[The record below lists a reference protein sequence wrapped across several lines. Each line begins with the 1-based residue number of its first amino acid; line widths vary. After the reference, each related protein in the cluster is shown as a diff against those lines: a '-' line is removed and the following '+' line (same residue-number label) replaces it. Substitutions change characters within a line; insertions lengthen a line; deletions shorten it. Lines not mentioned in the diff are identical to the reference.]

1 MALWNPWSWDMS
13 TDADKAKVKNLNS
26 VGEAGMGFA
35 GQTQQ
40 NYNAMTGR
48 LDGALNDL
56 QAVAQGRNSIAGEQL
71 RQGMQQG
78 QAAQMSMAAAA
89 SPQNAGMAA
98 RNAAN
103 NMARLSY
110 GLSGQQALAGMQERQ
125 QAQQAYAQMLGQ
137 ARGQDLQAT
146 LGGYNTGL
154 GAYSSGLN
162 GQQSPSF
169 GSQAMGAIAG
179 GAGFF
184 GLGGGGGGGGG
195 GAATPTV
202 GRPGYPRWGAY

>member
-13 TDADKAKVKNLNS
+13 TDADKAKVQNLNS

-35 GQTQQ
+35 GQAQQ

-48 LDGALNDL
+48 LGGALNDL
-56 QAVAQGRNSIAGEQL
+56 QATAKGRNSIAGEQL

-89 SPQNAGMAA
+89 SPQNAAMAA

-125 QAQQAYAQMLGQ
+125 QAQQAYAQLLGQ
-137 ARGQDLQAT
+137 ARGQDLQGVQA
-146 LGGYNTGL
+146 GYNAGL

-169 GSQAMGAIAG
+169 GSQAMGMLAG
-179 GAGFF
+179 GAGFL
-184 GLGGGGGGGGG
+184 GLGGGGG
-195 GAATPTV
+195 ASTPTV